1 MEMDLTEIEIAMVE
15 DRVVRMDLVKEVK
28 MVLRVEEMDLKEI
41 EVMKTIDLVVED
53 LDKAKV
59 VLGPIEVVWDKEIL
73 EIQMTDPTGTETIL
87 TAGKVKMV
95 RTDGMA
101 AKIPT
106 PEVRE
111 ASDGVPEVA
120 LLTVLVAS
128 MAIDIMADMA
138 VEVKKVGGVV
148 ADLVVIDTDLVEMVI
163 GMVNL
168 EAVKVV
174 EIDMAIVK
182 ADNLIA
188 KVGSTVEIEAILEG
202 GTKIF

>member
-1 MEMDLTEIEIAMVE
+1 
-15 DRVVRMDLVKEVK
+15 MDLVKEVK

-41 EVMKTIDLVVED
+41 EVMETIDLVMEN

-73 EIQMTDPTGTETIL
+73 EIQMTDQTGTETIL

-111 ASDGVPEVA
+111 ASDGVPEVV

-138 VEVKKVGGVV
+138 VEVKKIGGVV

-163 GMVNL
+163 GTVNL

-182 ADNLIA
+182 TDNLVA
-188 KVGSTVEIEAILEG
+188 KMGNSVEIEG